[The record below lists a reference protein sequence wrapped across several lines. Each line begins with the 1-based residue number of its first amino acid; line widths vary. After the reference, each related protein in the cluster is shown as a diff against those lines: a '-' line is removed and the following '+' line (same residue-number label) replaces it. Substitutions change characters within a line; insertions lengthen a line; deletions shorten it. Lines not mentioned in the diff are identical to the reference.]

1 MEHARMV
8 AWSGQSW
15 TVKASRTPV
24 GPGPNLFSDSI
35 DNVWVDPVGRLHLKI
50 TSRRGRWHAA
60 EVVLGHSLGHGTYRF
75 VLASRLDRFDPNVV
89 AGLFT
94 WSDEPAS
101 HHREIDIEFGRWS
114 DAPQCNARYTVQPYD
129 AAGHGHAFRQ
139 TAAAPSSHEFRWA
152 SDRVSFRSAG
162 PTGQA
167 VANWDYCGPDVPTA
181 GDERTRVNLWLHG
194 GAPPADGAE
203 VELVLDAFI
212 FTGLT
217 DASPQLC

>member
-8 AWSGQSW
+8 AWSGRSW

-114 DAPQCNARYTVQPYD
+114 DAPQCNARYTVQPFD
-129 AAGHGHAFRQ
+129 AAGHGPRSGRPLRPRPAMSSDGRRTACHSAVPVRPARPSPTGTIAVPTFLRPGTSAHGSTCGCTEALLRQ
-139 TAAAPSSHEFRWA
+139 TALRSSWC
-152 SDRVSFRSAG
+152 SMRSS
-162 PTGQA
+162 
-167 VANWDYCGPDVPTA
+167 
-181 GDERTRVNLWLHG
+181 
-194 GAPPADGAE
+194 
-203 VELVLDAFI
+203 
-212 FTGLT
+212 
-217 DASPQLC
+217 SPG